1 VKVIYRPKY
10 ENKRKKMQWAC
21 FDKNFTVY
29 KITYKSSI
37 IIKGEN
43 KIVIWIV
50 GPIKIVN
57 KWLLQRANI
66 ILVVGIV
73 GER

>member
-1 VKVIYRPKY
+1 MEVINRSKY

-21 FDKNFTVY
+21 FDKNFKVY

-43 KIVIWIV
+43 KIVIWMV
-50 GPIKIVN
+50 DPIKIVN
-57 KWLLQRANI
+57 KWLLQRVNI
-66 ILVVGIV
+66 SLVVGR
-73 GER
+73 ER